1 VIPVDRAR
9 ARARERR
16 LYAAQ
21 LAGWLLVTGALIAVY
36 LTAL

>member
-1 VIPVDRAR
+1 MIPVGRAR

-16 LYAAQ
+16 LYALQ
-21 LAGWLLVTGALIAVY
+21 IAGWLLVTGVLMVVY